1 MFTSSGFFRDSPC
14 PFMSEGVCDRAHC
27 HFKHEGPA
35 QTASTN
41 SLSGNHVAQE
51 DSPGRSSTVLRIDI
65 VKDAVDK
72 VRNVLEKE
80 QRDLG
85 HHHGNYIPY
94 DPSVSESSQRGA
106 VPVPAVHAKL
116 PSTMPGIVEYRPT
129 PIAEL
134 KKRQAAGIDV
144 TVQEHPSTEY
154 DPTCPSTDSGRS
166 LGYRPTPIS
175 DLDISD
181 ARQDPPM
188 NKYSE
193 AFKYQG
199 TDMEYDPIMNY
210 SAIPKQQKR
219 KLPDQ
224 SSEDMGS
231 AAQPVRKL
239 SQNHHASDST
249 QGNSELREE
258 TIADNVSNNKERDL
272 TVSESDAVSE
282 TDLGLSTTENKMMTS
297 LKDTVKDAKQLF
309 KSKTSTNKTKVSEQ
323 LNKLGSDSNISS
335 GPDDIKRRK
344 TSKHVK
350 DAKIPRDQS
359 GTSDKKAVKHVKTKP
374 KNKQKDVK
382 SEVDGNKNSST
393 RKNSAKEEKTTKEG
407 QQVKRVRTE
416 NSSTPR
422 SISKLKNTDKNS
434 FKSSR
439 CLPKVKEEGNCNVDL
454 VFEDYPSSDVSDW
467 EKKTK
472 LKKARHEEI
481 KRQMPEDVVY
491 VSSTSDECNTVYGN
505 LVEEEKK
512 RIQYLKHS
520 VSLTKGVTSKLS
532 ERYDPKVLE
541 KVDWIKTKKQM
552 LNPSDSDEDF
562 SKLNSMTV
570 KTTYKHHRRSDFEE
584 GKVNT
589 SQKKCGKD
597 SRNIKPTSES
607 SSHEHVKEKGGKVR
621 TKSSSSSS
629 NSVSKKEA
637 SNDKHRKIMACK
649 SSRSQKKLIPKSK
662 SPYDLTF
669 ADSDSDTRAREKS
682 RQSKSA
688 LKKVKSC
695 EDKDGKSKMTPGIKV
710 SHADLFGE
718 ESEDDVSMATGDGTS
733 QDASSDNPTSGPDLD
748 PEVLRRLEQEEF
760 EDSEDPYEECLRI
773 FQETHGKMADNKMG
787 TQDDPQESLDLS
799 EEQVHCTSLPGQAG
813 KKRTAHLASFDTS
826 NMKRMTQKRPRPS
839 ASQQIHDRYK
849 RLQEMAVAVPPAEP
863 ESTPCLTGSSLSS
876 AAHKKRLAHRPK
888 IPPPTGKYTLNNKR
902 SAATPQNSLR
912 KSTTPPAPTLAKTA
926 PKGGRRVAHTPALT
940 TLKRPT
946 VPAEFGSKIPT
957 STRQQYLNK
966 IVDECLLICQSE
978 QAAYDRAL
986 KEERD
991 CYDRCTARQGYLT
1004 ATVST
1009 IRRLRSEHG
1018 LTTTPTKAVSSHQRP
1033 KMSHAAVLG
1042 GSKAAHTSFSIHRHT
1057 SQSSGDSL
1065 QGAELYRYL
1074 LQYVLTEDQ
1083 LKENGFPRPSL
1094 NKPGSAVLFKEQT
1107 KKSSH
1112 PTMKCCARCGKQF
1125 TVLNNN
1131 RYLKRDE
1138 CVYHHGK
1145 LWKRKV
1151 AGGLES
1157 RYTCCQGDAQTDG
1170 CCTGELHV
1178 WDSRKEDMDGYVTT
1192 LQKSPSEDPGVFA
1205 LDCEMCYTY
1214 GGMELT
1220 RVSVVNWSMKLVYET
1235 LVKPENIVID
1245 YNTRF
1250 SGIKE
1255 EDMAGI
1261 ETTIR
1266 DVQAVLLSMFSADT
1280 ILLGHSLESDLLSLK
1295 IIHSKVVDTS
1305 VVFPH
1310 KMGPP
1315 FKRALRTLMNEF
1327 LQKII
1332 QNDVGGHDS
1341 KEDAVA
1347 CVDLMKWRIKED
1359 IRSSKL

>member
-27 HFKHEGPA
+27 HFKHGPA

-733 QDASSDNPTSGPDLD
+733 QDASS
-748 PEVLRRLEQEEF
+748 
-760 EDSEDPYEECLRI
+760 
-773 FQETHGKMADNKMG
+773 
-787 TQDDPQESLDLS
+787 
-799 EEQVHCTSLPGQAG
+799 
-813 KKRTAHLASFDTS
+813 
-826 NMKRMTQKRPRPS
+826 
-839 ASQQIHDRYK
+839 
-849 RLQEMAVAVPPAEP
+849 
-863 ESTPCLTGSSLSS
+863 
-876 AAHKKRLAHRPK
+876 
-888 IPPPTGKYTLNNKR
+888 
-902 SAATPQNSLR
+902 
-912 KSTTPPAPTLAKTA
+912 
-926 PKGGRRVAHTPALT
+926 
-940 TLKRPT
+940 
-946 VPAEFGSKIPT
+946 
-957 STRQQYLNK
+957 
-966 IVDECLLICQSE
+966 
-978 QAAYDRAL
+978 
-986 KEERD
+986 
-991 CYDRCTARQGYLT
+991 
-1004 ATVST
+1004 
-1009 IRRLRSEHG
+1009 
-1018 LTTTPTKAVSSHQRP
+1018 AVSSHQRP